1 MNTGTSFR
9 TINALA
15 RFIALTMRDLRR
27 GELNFRSNDSMSW
40 RLYFLLAVLMIVFA
54 FAHILA
60 LQKLNAMQSERPAAV
75 LDVHSD

>member
-1 MNTGTSFR
+1 MNTGISFR
-9 TINALA
+9 ITNALA
-15 RFIALTMRDLRR
+15 CFIALTMQDLRR

-75 LDVHSD
+75 LDVHSE

>member
-15 RFIALTMRDLRR
+15 CFIALTMRDLRR
-27 GELNFRSNDSMSW
+27 GKLNLRSNDSMPW

-54 FAHILA
+54 FAHIFA